1 MDADDDADVNVEVE
15 EDGEEAVVHPTS
27 LDNKTPAFLIQH
39 YQTGVAVYRPGSASN
54 CAVTAYAKLRSAIRG
69 MFQHMRMDHYVCVID
84 FDRD

>member
-54 CAVTAYAKLRSAIRG
+54 CAVTAYGLRFVACFSIRG
-69 MFQHMRMDHYVCVID
+69 WITTFVS
-84 FDRD
+84 